1 MPRNIHMIWNMLKT
15 SCEGL
20 TCFETCFKTCL
31 KYVGNGLNALKM
43 LETCQKN
50 LHVLKCVKKSL
61 NVLEYA

>member
-1 MPRNIHMIWNMLKT
+1 MLKT